1 MFEGS
6 TTAMVTPFKNGELD
20 ETAFRQLVRH
30 QLNSGTNG
38 ILVAGCTG
46 EAASLSWDEL
56 KKLIIWAGEE
66 IRHHARN
73 AFLLAGTGTNN
84 TRETVEKTNAAR
96 ALGVDGVLLITP
108 YYNKPSQE
116 GLYRHYREIAQKTD
130 VPIVLYNVP
139 GRTGVKLLP
148 ETVARLG
155 ELENIVAI
163 KDAGGELDAV
173 SLLLSRTNQVTVLS
187 GDDSLTL
194 PMMAIGASGV
204 ISTTSNVDPER
215 MAKLC
220 EYGLSGKHDDARRM
234 HYELFPLCK
243 AMFVETNPMPVK
255 AALSIMG
262 MIENELRLPLV
273 PVKQES
279 IPVIEKA
286 LRMAGLLEKRS

>member
-6 TTAMVTPFKNGELD
+6 TTAMVTPFKGGELD

-66 IRHHARN
+66 IRHHSRN

-84 TRETVEKTNAAR
+84 TRETVEKTKAAR

-116 GLYRHYREIAQKTD
+116 GLYRHYREVAQKTD

-148 ETVARLG
+148 DTVARLG

-163 KDAGGELDAV
+163 KEAGGELDAV
-173 SLLLSRTNQVTVLS
+173 SQLLNRTNQVTVLS

-220 EYGLSGKHDDARRM
+220 EYWLSGKPDEARQI
-234 HYELFPLCK
+234 HYDVFPLCK

-286 LRMAGLLEKRS
+286 LQMAGLLEKRS